1 LSLVLDL
8 VERGALPDPL
18 VRWGIRR
25 LLARR
30 LREEAALGRDARLTD
45 ELRASPLALETEA
58 ANRQHYELPPAFFER
73 VLGPR
78 LKYSS
83 CYYPTGRES
92 LAQAEEHMLA
102 LTAERAGLADGQ
114 EVLELGCGWGSLTLW
129 MAEHYPNSRILALSN
144 SAPQR
149 HFIEAR
155 AQERGLTNVQVV
167 TSDINRFETDRRF
180 ERVVSVEM
188 FEHLRNYALLFE
200 RIAGWLRPDGR
211 LFAHIFCHRE
221 FAYPFETER
230 TDDWMG
236 KYFFTG
242 GLMPSEGLFKHFAEH
257 LVVEAQWRVD
267 GTHYARTSEHWLEN
281 LDAHRED
288 LWPVLRAVYGE
299 DAGRWFERWRVF
311 FLACAELFGYRG
323 GSEWWVAHYRFA
335 PAALPAN

>member
-1 LSLVLDL
+1 MSLVLDL

-30 LREEAALGRDARLTD
+30 LREESALGRDSRFLD

-83 CYYPTGRES
+83 CFYPTGRES
-92 LAQAEEHMLA
+92 LAEAEEHMLA
-102 LTAERAGLADGQ
+102 LTAQRAELADGQ
-114 EVLELGCGWGSLTLW
+114 EILELGCGWGSLTLW
-129 MAEHYPNSRILALSN
+129 MAEHFPKARILALSN

-149 HFIEAR
+149 RFIEGRAR
-155 AQERGLTNVQVV
+155 ERGLGNVEVV
-167 TSDINRFETDRRF
+167 TCDINRFETERRF
-180 ERVVSVEM
+180 DRVVSVEM

-200 RIAGWLRPDGR
+200 RIAGWLRADGR
-211 LFAHIFCHRE
+211 LFVHIFCHRE
-221 FAYPFETER
+221 YAYPFETER
-230 TDDWMG
+230 DDDWMG
-236 KYFFTG
+236 RYFFTG
-242 GLMPSEGLFKHFAEH
+242 GLMPSEGLFGCFDEH
-257 LVVEAQWRVD
+257 LAVERRWRVD

-281 LDAHRED
+281 LDAARDD
-288 LWPVLRAVYGE
+288 LWPVLREVYGE

-323 GSEWWVAHYRFA
+323 GSEWWVAHYLFA
-335 PAALPAN
+335 RSSRTPT